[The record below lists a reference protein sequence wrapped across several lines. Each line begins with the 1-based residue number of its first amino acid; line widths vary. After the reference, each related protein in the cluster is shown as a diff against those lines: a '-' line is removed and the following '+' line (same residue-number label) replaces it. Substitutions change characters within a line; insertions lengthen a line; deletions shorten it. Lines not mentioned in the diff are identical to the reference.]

1 MLQIIEGALNSKMNL
16 KQLSEIL
23 GLSQTTVSRALN
35 GYPEVS
41 EGTRVRVQAAAQK
54 HGYRPNSRAKGLATG
69 RSMVIG
75 HVIPSSS
82 QHEMVNPIFG
92 DFVAG
97 AARKYAEYGYDL
109 MFTNADDTSIEEA
122 YRSLFQRGAV
132 DGVVLQGPKVNE
144 PRIAVLKRMGV
155 PFIVHGRSTGV
166 DTPYDWIDV
175 NNKSSFLRAT
185 RFLIDLGHRRI
196 ALINGLEDMDF
207 AQRRRAGYLEA
218 LKQAGLAADPE
229 LMRSAEMTEVY
240 GHHES
245 RGMLQLEN
253 PPTAILA
260 SSMISAIGV
269 RRALDEAGLK
279 MGRDVSVIAH
289 DDDLSY
295 LKNGQDVPIFTATR
309 SSVRHAGEMAAEM
322 LIERIKFPD
331 DAAKSKLLEAELV
344 VGRST
349 GPVPNRT

>member
-1 MLQIIEGALNSKMNL
+1 MNL

-35 GYPEVS
+35 GYPEVN
-41 EGTRVRVQAAAQK
+41 EDTRVRVQAAAAK

-69 RSMVIG
+69 KSMVIG

-97 AARKYAEYGYDL
+97 AARKYADYGYDM
-109 MFTNADDTSIEEA
+109 MFTSADDTSIEKA
-122 YRSLFQRGAV
+122 YRGLFQRGAV

-144 PRIAVLKRMGV
+144 HRIDVLNRMGV
-155 PFIVHGRSTGV
+155 PFIVHGRSTGIDV
-166 DTPYDWIDV
+166 PYDWVDV
-175 NNKSSFLRAT
+175 NNKSSFQRAT

-218 LKQAGLAADPE
+218 LQEAGLPPDPN

-240 GHHES
+240 GHHEA
-245 RGMLQLEN
+245 RDMLRLDI
-253 PPTAILA
+253 PPTAILV

-269 RRALDEAGLK
+269 RRALSEAGLE
-279 MGRDVSVIAH
+279 MGRAVSVIAH

-309 SSVRHAGEMAAEM
+309 SSVRQAGEIAADM
-322 LIERIKFPD
+322 LIERIKSPED
-331 DAAKSKLLEAELV
+331 PVKTRLLEAELV
-344 VGRST
+344 VGGST
-349 GPVPNRT
+349 GPAPDRF

>member
-1 MLQIIEGALNSKMNL
+1 MNL

-35 GYPEVS
+35 GYPEVN
-41 EGTRVRVQAAAQK
+41 EATRERVQAAATK

-97 AARKYAEYGYDL
+97 AARTYGAHGYDM
-109 MFTNADDTSIEEA
+109 MFTNADDTSIERT
-122 YRSLFQRGAV
+122 YRDLFQRGAV

-144 PRIAVLKRMGV
+144 HRIEVLTRMAV
-155 PFIVHGRSTGV
+155 PFIVHGRSTGIEV
-166 DTPYDWIDV
+166 PYDWVDV

-185 RFLIDLGHRRI
+185 RFLIDLGHKRI

-207 AQRRRAGYLEA
+207 AQRRREGYLQALQEA
-218 LKQAGLAADPE
+218 DLTPE
-229 LMRSAEMTEVY
+229 PALMRSAEMTEVY
-240 GHHES
+240 GHHEA
-245 RGMLQLEN
+245 RDMLQLDT
-253 PPTAILA
+253 PPTAILV

-269 RRALDEAGLK
+269 RRALNEAGLK

-309 SSVRHAGEMAAEM
+309 SSVRQAGEIAAEM
-322 LIERIKFPD
+322 LIGRIKSPD
-331 DAAKSKLLEAELV
+331 DPVKTRLLEAELV
-344 VGRST
+344 VGGST
-349 GPVPNRT
+349 GPAPDRF

>member
-1 MLQIIEGALNSKMNL
+1 MNL
-16 KQLSEIL
+16 KQLSETL

-35 GYPEVS
+35 GYPEVNA
-41 EGTRVRVQAAAQK
+41 ETRLRVEAAAAK

-69 RSMVIG
+69 KSMVIG

-82 QHEMVNPIFG
+82 RHEMVNPIFG

-97 AARKYAEYGYDL
+97 ASKTYAEHGYDM
-109 MFTNADDTSIEEA
+109 MFTNADDTSIEAA
-122 YRSLFQRGAV
+122 YRNLFQRGAV

-144 PRIAVLKRMGV
+144 PRIEVLTRMAV

-166 DTPYDWIDV
+166 QAEYDWIDV
-175 NNKSSFLRAT
+175 NNKSSFQRAT
-185 RFLIDLGHRRI
+185 QFLIDLGHRRI

-207 AQRRRAGYLEA
+207 AQRRRAGYLDA
-218 LKQAGLAADPE
+218 LQQAGLTPDAA

-240 GHHES
+240 GHRETHQ
-245 RGMLQLEN
+245 MLQIGE
-253 PPTAILA
+253 PPTAIRA
-260 SSMISAIGV
+260 SSMIKAKGV
-269 RRALDEAGLK
+269 RRALEEAGMQ
-279 MGRDVSVIAH
+279 MGRDISVIAH

-309 SSVRHAGEMAAEM
+309 SSVRDAGEMAAEM
-322 LIERIKFPD
+322 LIQRIKSP
-331 DAAKSKLLEAELV
+331 AAPVQTRLLEAELV

-349 GPVPNRT
+349 GPAPTGVR

>member
-1 MLQIIEGALNSKMNL
+1 MNL

-41 EGTRVRVQAAAQK
+41 EATRTRVQAAATK

-69 RSMVIG
+69 RSHVIG

-97 AARKYAEYGYDL
+97 AARRYAEHGYDL
-109 MFTNADDTSIEEA
+109 MFTSADDTSIERA
-122 YRSLFQRGAV
+122 YRDLFQRGAV

-144 PRIAVLKRMGV
+144 QRIEVLNRMGA
-155 PFIVHGRSTGV
+155 PFIVHGRSTGI
-166 DTPYDWIDV
+166 DAPYDWVDV
-175 NNKSSFLRAT
+175 NNKSSFKRAT
-185 RFLIDLGHRRI
+185 QFLIDLGHRRI

-207 AQRRRAGYLEA
+207 AQRRRAGYLQA
-218 LKQAGLAADPE
+218 LNQAGLSPDPE

-240 GHHES
+240 GHHEA
-245 RGMLQLEN
+245 RDMAQLKN
-253 PPTAILA
+253 PPTAILV

-269 RRALDEAGLK
+269 RRALNEAGLQ

-309 SSVRHAGEMAAEM
+309 SSVRLAGEIAAEM
-322 LIERIKFPD
+322 LIERINAPED
-331 DAAKSKLLEAELV
+331 PAKTRLLEAELV
-344 VGRST
+344 VGGST
-349 GPVPNRT
+349 GPAPNRF

>member
-1 MLQIIEGALNSKMNL
+1 MNL

-41 EGTRVRVQAAAQK
+41 EETRVRVQAAAQK

-69 RSMVIG
+69 KSMVIG

-97 AARKYAEYGYDL
+97 AAKKYSEHGYDM

-144 PRIAVLKRMGV
+144 HRISVLSRMSV

-166 DTPYDWIDV
+166 DLPYDWIDV
-175 NNKSSFLRAT
+175 NNKSSFQRAT
-185 RFLIDLGHRRI
+185 RFLLDLGHRRI

-207 AQRRRAGYLEA
+207 AHRRRDGYLAA
-218 LKQAGLAADPE
+218 LAQAGLEPE
-229 LMRSAEMTEVY
+229 PDLMRSAEMTEVY
-240 GHHES
+240 GHHET
-245 RGMLQLEN
+245 RAMLALDN
-253 PPTAILA
+253 PPTAILT

-269 RRALDEAGLK
+269 RRALEEAGLQ

-309 SSVRHAGEMAAEM
+309 SSVRQAGELAADM
-322 LIERIKFPD
+322 LIERIKSPND
-331 DAAKSKLLEAELV
+331 PTKTKLLEAELV

-349 GPVPNRT
+349 GPVPSR

>member
-1 MLQIIEGALNSKMNL
+1 MNL

-35 GYPEVS
+35 GYPEVN
-41 EGTRVRVQAAAQK
+41 EATRERVQAAATK

-97 AARKYAEYGYDL
+97 AARTYGAHGYDM
-109 MFTNADDTSIEEA
+109 MFTNADDTSIERT
-122 YRSLFQRGAV
+122 YRDLFQRGAV

-144 PRIAVLKRMGV
+144 HRIEVLTRMAV
-155 PFIVHGRSTGV
+155 PFIVHGRSTGIEV
-166 DTPYDWIDV
+166 PYDWVDV

-185 RFLIDLGHRRI
+185 RFLVDLGHKRI
-196 ALINGLEDMDF
+196 SLINGLEDMDF
-207 AQRRRAGYLEA
+207 AQRRREGYLQALQEA
-218 LKQAGLAADPE
+218 DLTPE
-229 LMRSAEMTEVY
+229 PALMRSAEMTEVY
-240 GHHES
+240 GHHEA
-245 RGMLQLEN
+245 RDMLQLDT
-253 PPTAILA
+253 PPTAILV

-269 RRALDEAGLK
+269 RRALNEAGLK

-309 SSVRHAGEMAAEM
+309 SSVRQAGEIAAEM
-322 LIERIKFPD
+322 LIDRIKSPD
-331 DAAKSKLLEAELV
+331 DPVKTRLLEAELV
-344 VGRST
+344 VGGST
-349 GPVPNRT
+349 GPAPDRF

>member
-1 MLQIIEGALNSKMNL
+1 MNL

-41 EGTRVRVQAAAQK
+41 EDTRVRVQAAAQK

-82 QHEMVNPIFG
+82 RHEMVNPIFG

-97 AARKYAEYGYDL
+97 AVKKYSEHGYDM

-132 DGVVLQGPKVNE
+132 DGVVLQGPKVDE
-144 PRIAVLKRMGV
+144 PRIEVLTRMAV

-166 DTPYDWIDV
+166 VGQYDWIDV

-207 AQRRRAGYLEA
+207 AQRRRDGFLEA
-218 LKQAGLAADPE
+218 LRQAGLSPNPE

-240 GHHES
+240 GHHET
-245 RGMLQLEN
+245 RDTLGLDN
-253 PPTAILA
+253 PPTAILC

-269 RRALDEAGLK
+269 RRALDESGLE
-279 MGRDVSVIAH
+279 MGKDVSVIAH

-309 SSVRHAGEMAAEM
+309 SSVRNAGEMAAEM
-322 LIERIKFPD
+322 LIERIQSPD
-331 DAAKSKLLEAELV
+331 DPTKTRLLEAELV

-349 GPVPNRT
+349 GPAPNRI

>member
-1 MLQIIEGALNSKMNL
+1 MNL
-16 KQLSEIL
+16 KQLSQIL

-35 GYPEVS
+35 GYPEVN
-41 EGTRVRVQAAAQK
+41 EETRVRVQAAAHK

-69 RSMVIG
+69 KSMVIG

-82 QHEMVNPIFG
+82 RHEMVNPIFG

-97 AARKYAEYGYDL
+97 AVKKYAEHGYDL

-132 DGVVLQGPKVNE
+132 DGVVLQGPKVDE
-144 PRIAVLKRMGV
+144 PRIEVLKRMGV

-166 DTPYDWIDV
+166 DVPYDWIDV

-185 RFLIDLGHRRI
+185 KFLIDLGHRRI

-207 AQRRRAGYLEA
+207 AQRRRDGYLEA
-218 LKQAGLAADPE
+218 LRQEGLSPDPDI
-229 LMRSAEMTEVY
+229 MRSAEMTEVY
-240 GHHES
+240 GHHET
-245 RGMLQLEN
+245 RDMLELDD
-253 PPTAILA
+253 PPTAIIV
-260 SSMISAIGV
+260 SSMIAAIGV
-269 RRALDEAGLK
+269 RRALDEKGLV

-309 SSVRHAGEMAAEM
+309 SSVRHAGELAAEM
-322 LIERIKFPD
+322 LIERIKSPND
-331 DAAKSKLLEAELV
+331 QIKTRLLEAELV

-349 GPVPNRT
+349 GPAPDRL

>member
-1 MLQIIEGALNSKMNL
+1 MNL

-41 EGTRVRVQAAAQK
+41 EDTRRRVKTAAAK

-69 RSMVIG
+69 KSMVIG
-75 HVIPSSS
+75 HVIPTSS

-97 AARKYAEYGYDL
+97 AAKKYSENGYDM
-109 MFTNADDTSIEEA
+109 MFTSADDTSIEVA
-122 YRSLFQRGAV
+122 YRDLFQRGAV

-144 PRIAVLKRMGV
+144 KRIEVLTRMSV

-166 DTPYDWIDV
+166 ETPYDWIDV
-175 NNKSSFLRAT
+175 NNRSSFLRAT
-185 RFLIDLGHRRI
+185 RFLTDLGHRRI

-207 AQRRRAGYLEA
+207 AQRRREGFLEA
-218 LKQAGLAADPE
+218 LQQAELDPDPE

-240 GHHES
+240 GHHET
-245 RGMLQLEN
+245 RGMLQLDD
-253 PPTAILA
+253 PPTAILC

-269 RRALDEAGLK
+269 RRALDEAGLQ

-309 SSVRHAGEMAAEM
+309 SSVRQAGEMAAEM
-322 LIERIKFPD
+322 LLERIKSPND
-331 DAAKSKLLEAELV
+331 PIKTRLLEAELV

-349 GPVPNRT
+349 GPAPNRF

>member
-1 MLQIIEGALNSKMNL
+1 MNL

-35 GYPEVS
+35 GFPEVS

-54 HGYRPNSRAKGLATG
+54 YGYRPNSRAKGLATG

-97 AARKYAEYGYDL
+97 AAKKYAEYGYDM
-109 MFTNADDTSIEEA
+109 MFTNADDTSIEDA

-144 PRIAVLKRMGV
+144 ARIAVLKRMSV
-155 PFIVHGRSTGV
+155 PFIVHGRSTGT

-196 ALINGLEDMDF
+196 ALINGLEEMDF

-218 LKQAGLAADPE
+218 LEQAGIAADPD
-229 LMRSAEMTEVY
+229 LMRSAEMTEVF
-240 GHHES
+240 GHRETH
-245 RGMLQLEN
+245 GMLQLDD

-279 MGRDVSVIAH
+279 MGQDVSVIAH

-309 SSVRHAGEMAAEM
+309 SSVRQAGEMAAEM
-322 LIERIKFPD
+322 LIERIKSPS
-331 DAAKSKLLEAELV
+331 APTNTRLLEAELV

-349 GPVPNRT
+349 GPVPNRTSK

>member
-1 MLQIIEGALNSKMNL
+1 MNL
-16 KQLSEIL
+16 KQLSETL

-35 GYPEVS
+35 GYPEVNA
-41 EGTRVRVQAAAQK
+41 ETRLRVEAAAAK

-69 RSMVIG
+69 KSMVIG

-82 QHEMVNPIFG
+82 RHEMVNPIFG

-97 AARKYAEYGYDL
+97 ASKTYAEHGYDM
-109 MFTNADDTSIEEA
+109 MFTNADDTSIEAA
-122 YRSLFQRGAV
+122 YRNLFQRGAV

-144 PRIAVLKRMGV
+144 PRIEVLTRMAV

-166 DTPYDWIDV
+166 QAEYDWIDV
-175 NNKSSFLRAT
+175 NNKSSFQRAT
-185 RFLIDLGHRRI
+185 QFLIDLGHRRI

-207 AQRRRAGYLEA
+207 AQRRRAGYLDA
-218 LKQAGLAADPE
+218 LQQAGLTPDAA

-240 GHHES
+240 GHRETHQ
-245 RGMLQLEN
+245 MLQIGE

-260 SSMISAIGV
+260 SSMITAIGV
-269 RRALDEAGLK
+269 RRALEEAGMQ
-279 MGRDVSVIAH
+279 MGRDISVIAH

-309 SSVRHAGEMAAEM
+309 SSVRDAGEMAAEM
-322 LIERIKFPD
+322 LIQRIKSP
-331 DAAKSKLLEAELV
+331 AAPVQTRLLEAELV

-349 GPVPNRT
+349 GPAPTGVR

>member
-1 MLQIIEGALNSKMNL
+1 MNL

-35 GYPEVS
+35 GYPEVN
-41 EGTRVRVQAAAQK
+41 EDTRLRVQAAAAK

-97 AARKYAEYGYDL
+97 AARKYSDHGYDM

-132 DGVVLQGPKVNE
+132 DGIVLQGPKVNE
-144 PRIAVLKRMGV
+144 HRIEVLTRMGV

-166 DTPYDWIDV
+166 DVPYDWIDV

-207 AQRRRAGYLEA
+207 AQRRRDGYLEA
-218 LKQAGLAADPE
+218 LHEAGLSPDPE

-245 RGMLQLEN
+245 RDMLRLDD
-253 PPTAILA
+253 PPTAILTA
-260 SSMISAIGV
+260 SMISAIGV
-269 RRALDEAGLK
+269 RRALNEAGLK
-279 MGRDVSVIAH
+279 MGKDVSVIAH

-309 SSVRHAGEMAAEM
+309 SSVRRAGEIAAEM
-322 LIERIKFPD
+322 LIERIKSPED
-331 DAAKSKLLEAELV
+331 PVKTRLLEAELV
-344 VGRST
+344 VGGST
-349 GPVPNRT
+349 GPAPNRF

>member
-1 MLQIIEGALNSKMNL
+1 MNL
-16 KQLSEIL
+16 KQLSETL

-35 GYPEVS
+35 GYPEVNA
-41 EGTRVRVQAAAQK
+41 ETRLRVEAAAAK

-69 RSMVIG
+69 KSMVIG

-82 QHEMVNPIFG
+82 RHEMVNPIFG

-97 AARKYAEYGYDL
+97 ASKTYAEHGYDM
-109 MFTNADDTSIEEA
+109 MFTNADDTSIEAA
-122 YRSLFQRGAV
+122 YRNLFQRGAV

-144 PRIAVLKRMGV
+144 PRIEVLMRMAV

-166 DTPYDWIDV
+166 QAEYDWIDV
-175 NNKSSFLRAT
+175 NNKSSFQRAT
-185 RFLIDLGHRRI
+185 QFLIDLGHRRI

-207 AQRRRAGYLEA
+207 AQRRRAGYLDA
-218 LKQAGLAADPE
+218 LQQAALTPDAA

-240 GHHES
+240 GHRETHQ
-245 RGMLQLEN
+245 MLQIAE

-260 SSMISAIGV
+260 SSMITAIGV
-269 RRALDEAGLK
+269 RRALEEAGLQ
-279 MGRDVSVIAH
+279 MGRDISVIAH

-309 SSVRHAGEMAAEM
+309 SSVRDAGEMAAEM
-322 LIERIKFPD
+322 LIQRIKSPG
-331 DAAKSKLLEAELV
+331 APVHKRLLEAELV

-349 GPVPNRT
+349 GPAPSGVRR

>member
-1 MLQIIEGALNSKMNL
+1 MNL

-35 GYPEVS
+35 GYPEVR
-41 EGTRVRVQAAAQK
+41 EETRVRVQAAAAK

-69 RSMVIG
+69 KSMVIG

-97 AARKYAEYGYDL
+97 ASRTYSANGYDM
-109 MFTNADDTSIEEA
+109 MFTTADDTSIEEA

-144 PRIAVLKRMGV
+144 HRIELLNRMEV

-166 DTPYDWIDV
+166 DAEYDWIDV
-175 NNKSSFLRAT
+175 NNKSSFQRAT
-185 RFLIDLGHRRI
+185 QFLIDLGHRRI

-207 AQRRRAGYLEA
+207 AQRRRDGYLQA
-218 LKQAGLAADPE
+218 LEQAGLAPDPK

-240 GHHES
+240 GHHET
-245 RGMLQLEN
+245 RDMLALDD

-269 RRALDEAGLK
+269 RRALDEAGLRI
-279 MGRDVSVIAH
+279 GRDVSVIAH

-309 SSVRHAGEMAAEM
+309 SSVRHAGELAAEM
-322 LIERIKFPD
+322 LIERIKSPED
-331 DAAKSKLLEAELV
+331 PVKTRLLEAELV
-344 VGRST
+344 VGKST
-349 GPVPNRT
+349 GPAPNRF

>member
-1 MLQIIEGALNSKMNL
+1 MNL
-16 KQLSEIL
+16 KQLSETL

-35 GYPEVS
+35 GYPEVK
-41 EGTRVRVQAAAQK
+41 EETRERVQAAAAK
-54 HGYRPNSRAKGLATG
+54 HGYRPNSWAKGLATG

-97 AARKYAEYGYDL
+97 AAKTYADHGYDM
-109 MFTNADDTSIEEA
+109 MFSNAEDTSIEKA
-122 YRSLFQRGAV
+122 YRNLFQRGAV

-144 PRIAVLKRMGV
+144 PRIDVLTRMGV

-166 DTPYDWIDV
+166 TSPYDWIDV
-175 NNKSSFLRAT
+175 NNKRSFQRAT
-185 RFLIDLGHRRI
+185 QFLIDLGHRRI
-196 ALINGLEDMDF
+196 SLINGLEDMDF
-207 AQRRRAGYLEA
+207 AKRRRDGYLAA
-218 LKQAGLAADPE
+218 LKEAGLEPIPS

-240 GHHES
+240 GHHET
-245 RGMLQLEN
+245 RGMLQLDH
-253 PPTAILA
+253 PPTAILC
-260 SSMISAIGV
+260 SSMISAVGV
-269 RRALDEAGLK
+269 RRALDEAGLR
-279 MGRDVSVIAH
+279 MGQDVSVIAH

-309 SSVRHAGEMAAEM
+309 SSVRMAGELAAEM
-322 LIERIKFPD
+322 LINRIQAPCEPVMTQ
-331 DAAKSKLLEAELV
+331 LLEAELV

-349 GPVPNRT
+349 GPAPN

>member
-1 MLQIIEGALNSKMNL
+1 MTL
-16 KQLSEIL
+16 KELSDLL
-23 GLSQTTVSRALN
+23 GLSPTTVSRALN
-35 GYPEVS
+35 GYPEVN
-41 EGTRVRVQAAAQK
+41 EATRARVQAAAAK

-75 HVIPSSS
+75 HVIPSSHR
-82 QHEMVNPIFG
+82 HEMVNPIFG

-97 AARKYAEYGYDL
+97 AVRKYAEHGYDL
-109 MFTNADDTSIEEA
+109 MFTHADDTSIEKA

-144 PRIAVLKRMGV
+144 PRIEVLNRMGV

-166 DTPYDWIDV
+166 NAPYDWIDV
-175 NNKSSFLRAT
+175 NNKSSFQRAT
-185 RFLIDLGHRRI
+185 QFLTDLGHRRI

-207 AQRRRAGYLEA
+207 AQRRRAGYVAALER
-218 LKQAGLAADPE
+218 AGIDIDPQ

-240 GHHES
+240 GHHET
-245 RGMLQLEN
+245 RDMLRLEE

-260 SSMISAIGV
+260 SSMITAIGV
-269 RRALDEAGLK
+269 RRALDEAGLT
-279 MGRDVSVIAH
+279 MGQDISVIAH
-289 DDDLSY
+289 DDELSY

-309 SSVRHAGEMAAEM
+309 SSVRQAGEIAADM
-322 LIERIKFPD
+322 LIERIQSPD
-331 DAAKSKLLEAELV
+331 DPPKTRLLEAELV

-349 GPVPNRT
+349 GPVPVGN

>member
-1 MLQIIEGALNSKMNL
+1 MNL

-23 GLSQTTVSRALN
+23 TLSQTTVSRALN

-41 EGTRVRVQAAAQK
+41 EETRMRVQAAAAK

-69 RSMVIG
+69 KSMVIG

-97 AARKYAEYGYDL
+97 AARTYATHGYDM
-109 MFTNADDTSIEEA
+109 MFTTADDTSLEGT

-144 PRIAVLKRMGV
+144 PRIDLLNQMAV
-155 PFIVHGRSTGV
+155 PFIVHGRSTGA
-166 DTPYDWIDV
+166 DAEYDWIDV
-175 NNKSSFLRAT
+175 NNKSSFQRAT
-185 RFLIDLGHRRI
+185 QFLIDLGHCRI

-207 AQRRRAGYLEA
+207 AQRRRAGYLQA
-218 LKQAGLAADPE
+218 LEQAGLIPDPQ

-240 GHHES
+240 GHRET
-245 RGMLQLEN
+245 RNMLQLDD

-269 RRALDEAGLK
+269 RRALDEAGLRI
-279 MGRDVSVIAH
+279 GRDVSVIAH

-309 SSVRHAGEMAAEM
+309 SSVRHAGELAAEM
-322 LIERIKFPD
+322 LIERIKSPKD
-331 DAAKSKLLEAELV
+331 PVKTKLLEAELV
-344 VGRST
+344 VGKST
-349 GPVPNRT
+349 GPAPNRT

>member
-1 MLQIIEGALNSKMNL
+1 MNL
-16 KQLSEIL
+16 KQLSQIL

-35 GYPEVS
+35 GYPEVN
-41 EGTRVRVQAAAQK
+41 EETRMRVQAAAAK
-54 HGYRPNSRAKGLATG
+54 HGYRPNARAKGLATG

-82 QHEMVNPIFG
+82 RHEMVNPIFG

-97 AARKYAEYGYDL
+97 AVKKYAEHGYDM
-109 MFTNADDTSIEEA
+109 MFTNADDTSIEDA

-144 PRIAVLKRMGV
+144 PRIEVLTRMQV

-166 DTPYDWIDV
+166 SVPYDWIDV

-207 AQRRRAGYLEA
+207 AQRRRDGYLEA
-218 LKQAGLAADPE
+218 LKQAGLSPDPA

-240 GHHES
+240 GHHET
-245 RGMLQLEN
+245 RDMLRLVD
-253 PPTAILA
+253 PPTAILT

-309 SSVRHAGEMAAEM
+309 SSVRHAGELAAEM
-322 LIERIKFPD
+322 LIERIRAPHD
-331 DAAKSKLLEAELV
+331 PAKTRLLEAELV
-344 VGRST
+344 VGGST
-349 GPVPNRT
+349 GPAPNRF

>member
-1 MLQIIEGALNSKMNL
+1 MNL
-16 KQLSEIL
+16 KQLSEVL

-41 EGTRVRVQAAAQK
+41 EDTRARVQAAARK

-97 AARKYAEYGYDL
+97 AAKKYAEHGYDM

-144 PRIAVLKRMGV
+144 PRIEVLTRMGV

-166 DTPYDWIDV
+166 DAQYDWIDV
-175 NNKSSFLRAT
+175 NNKSSFMRAT

-207 AQRRRAGYLEA
+207 AQRRRDGYLEA
-218 LKQAGLAADPE
+218 LGQAGLAPDAN

-240 GHHES
+240 GHHETQN
-245 RGMLQLEN
+245 MLRLES
-253 PPTAILA
+253 PPTAILC

-269 RRALDEAGLK
+269 RRALSENGLE
-279 MGRDVSVIAH
+279 MGTDVSVIAH

-309 SSVRHAGEMAAEM
+309 SSVRQAGEMAADM
-322 LIERIKFPD
+322 LIQRIKSPND
-331 DAAKSKLLEAELV
+331 PVKTRLLEAELV

-349 GPVPNRT
+349 GPATNRVQP

>member
-1 MLQIIEGALNSKMNL
+1 MNL

-41 EGTRVRVQAAAQK
+41 EDTRVRVQAAAQK

-69 RSMVIG
+69 KSMVIG

-97 AARKYAEYGYDL
+97 AAKKYAEHGYDM

-144 PRIAVLKRMGV
+144 HRISVLSRMSV

-166 DTPYDWIDV
+166 DMPYDWIDV
-175 NNKSSFLRAT
+175 NNKSSFQRAT
-185 RFLIDLGHRRI
+185 RFLLDLGHRRI

-207 AQRRRAGYLEA
+207 AHRRRDGYLAA
-218 LKQAGLAADPE
+218 LAQAGLKPDLE

-240 GHHES
+240 GHHET
-245 RGMLQLEN
+245 RAMLALEN
-253 PPTAILA
+253 PPTAILT

-269 RRALDEAGLK
+269 RRALEEAGLQ

-309 SSVRHAGEMAAEM
+309 SSVRQAGELAADM
-322 LIERIKFPD
+322 LIERIKSPND
-331 DAAKSKLLEAELV
+331 PTKTKLLEAELV

-349 GPVPNRT
+349 GPVPSR

>member
-1 MLQIIEGALNSKMNL
+1 MNL

-35 GYPEVS
+35 GYPEVN
-41 EGTRVRVQAAAQK
+41 EDTRVRVQAAAAK

-82 QHEMVNPIFG
+82 RHEMVNPIFG

-97 AARKYAEYGYDL
+97 AARKYADHGYDL
-109 MFTNADDTSIEEA
+109 MFTNADDTSIEDA

-144 PRIAVLKRMGV
+144 HRIEVLNRMGV

-166 DTPYDWIDV
+166 EVPYDWIDV
-175 NNKSSFLRAT
+175 NNKRSFLRAT
-185 RFLIDLGHRRI
+185 RFLVDLGHRRI

-218 LKQAGLAADPE
+218 LREAGLTPDSD

-240 GHHES
+240 GHHET
-245 RGMLQLEN
+245 RDMLQLDD
-253 PPTAILA
+253 PPTAILT

-269 RRALDEAGLK
+269 RRALNEAGLK
-279 MGRDVSVIAH
+279 MGKDVSVIAH

-309 SSVRHAGEMAAEM
+309 SSVRRAGEMAAEM
-322 LIERIKFPD
+322 LIERIKSPND
-331 DAAKSKLLEAELV
+331 PVKTRLLEAELV
-344 VGRST
+344 VGGST
-349 GPVPNRT
+349 GPVPNRH